1 MKVIN
6 QLFFLSLLIGALA
19 FTACSEDIEREPS
32 PVPTEGVQ
40 AYVYA
45 ESTSLTFVPTDALSF
60 TLNVARQ
67 NAQEAAAVHLQAEGE
82 GFTLPETVDFAAGEN
97 VKQVLITFDIPI
109 GTTSTL
115 KVSVPEEESY
125 VYANSEITFT
135 ITLDYTWE
143 DYGTGTYTSM
153 LFGQS
158 WPQPIMKAKEANAY
172 KLPDCITV
180 GYPIT
185 FTLSDDGQELVAW
198 DIQATGYEDSSYGMV
213 YFLPESMQRDGNV
226 LIFAMQ
232 GLVVLDGGYGILYNG
247 FSETLE
253 LP

>member
-1 MKVIN
+1 
-6 QLFFLSLLIGALA
+6 
-19 FTACSEDIEREPS
+19 
-32 PVPTEGVQ
+32 
-40 AYVYA
+40 
-45 ESTSLTFVPTDALSF
+45 
-60 TLNVARQ
+60 
-67 NAQEAAAVHLQAEGE
+67 
-82 GFTLPETVDFAAGEN
+82 
-97 VKQVLITFDIPI
+97 
-109 GTTSTL
+109 
-115 KVSVPEEESY
+115 
-125 VYANSEITFT
+125 
-135 ITLDYTWE
+135 
-143 DYGTGTYTSM
+143 M

-185 FTLSDDGQELVAW
+185 FALSDDGQELVAW